1 MTALHLAG
9 PGPVAKALGYSG
21 LLPYIALAAA
31 LWFSGPEQQA
41 RLALALVAYAAL
53 IASFL
58 GGIHWGLA
66 LGQGLS
72 ATDAR
77 PLLVWGVV
85 PSLLA
90 WPALLMPPVA
100 GLPWCA
106 AALMLCFM
114 VDARVWPQRGL
125 GQWLNLRGQL
135 SAVAILSCLVGAAA
149 L

>member
-1 MTALHLAG
+1 MKPIHLAG
-9 PGPVAKALGYSG
+9 PSALVKALGYAG
-21 LLPYIALAAA
+21 LLPYVALAAA
-31 LWFSGPEQQA
+31 LWFTAPEQQA
-41 RLALALVAYAAL
+41 RLAMALVAYAAL

-72 ATDAR
+72 AADAK

-100 GLPWCA
+100 ALPWCA
-106 AALMLCFM
+106 GTLMLCFM
-114 VDARVWPQRGL
+114 VDAWVWPMRGL
-125 GQWLNLRGQL
+125 GLWLSLRGQL
-135 SAVAILSCLVGAAA
+135 SAVAILSCLLGAAA